1 MLSGLGCSYG
11 FLLLGFCG
19 LASWLFRFLGFL
31 FLLGGFLASSQHAT
45 TALQITV
52 MGRKNGKN
60 AMKDKIRHQPT
71 KQEHNS

>member
-1 MLSGLGCSYG
+1 M
-11 FLLLGFCG
+11 FLRLF
-19 LASWLFRFLGFL
+19 ASWLLWLGFLVFSVSWLLGFL

-45 TALQITV
+45 TFFKITV

-71 KQEHNS
+71 KTRA

>member
-1 MLSGLGCSYG
+1 M
-11 FLLLGFCG
+11 FLRLF
-19 LASWLFRFLGFL
+19 ASWLLWLGFLAFSVSWLLGFL